1 MFRGPWAGEY
11 VAGIAGQSEKDQIC
25 ALMKTIDALRSAMA
39 DVDAYYRDRGIFQ
52 DKFSFGVS
60 PALIVID
67 MAYGWTD
74 PAYAGGSARLDAA
87 IAAIQQLLPLARSKG
102 IPIIYTTS
110 PFPQTQL
117 KSAADFS
124 PKFRQWDQRACEID
138 ERVKPQPGELII
150 YKEHASAFAGTALVG
165 HLLGR
170 RVDTLLITGCST
182 SACVRATATDA
193 KSHELRPMV
202 IREAVQDR
210 CEALH
215 EFTLFDLRARFA
227 DIVTLVETLEYLGAL
242 PGTRRAS

>member
-1 MFRGPWAGEY
+1 
-11 VAGIAGQSEKDQIC
+11 
-25 ALMKTIDALRSAMA
+25 MKTTDALRSAMTE
-39 DVDAYYRDRGIFQ
+39 VDAYYKQRGIFQ
-52 DKFSFGVS
+52 DKFGFGAS

-74 PAYAGGSARLDAA
+74 PAYAGGSARLDSA
-87 IAAIQQLLPLARSKG
+87 IVAIQQLLPLARLKG
-102 IPIIYTTS
+102 IPVIYTTS
-110 PFPQTQL
+110 PFPQTQI

-124 PKFRQWDQRACEID
+124 EKFRKWDQRACEID
-138 ERVKPQPGELII
+138 ARIKPQPDEHII

-193 KSHELRPMV
+193 KSHEMRPIV

-210 CEALH
+210 CEVLH

-227 DIVTLVETLEYLGAL
+227 DVVSLEEAAEYLRG
-242 PGTRRAS
+242 R

>member
-1 MFRGPWAGEY
+1 
-11 VAGIAGQSEKDQIC
+11 
-25 ALMKTIDALRSAMA
+25 MKTMDALRSAMA
-39 DVDAYYRDRGIFQ
+39 EVDAYYKERGIFQ
-52 DKFSFGVS
+52 DKFGFGAA

-74 PAYAGGSARLDAA
+74 PAYAGGSARLDGA
-87 IAAIQQLLPLARSKG
+87 IAAIQQLLPLARAKG
-102 IPIIYTTS
+102 IPVIYTTS
-110 PFPQTQL
+110 PFPQTQV

-124 PKFRQWDQRACEID
+124 PKFRKWDERACEID
-138 ERVKPQPGELII
+138 ARVKPQPGEYII
-150 YKEHASAFAGTALVG
+150 YKEHASAFAGTTLVG

-193 KSHELRPMV
+193 KSHEMRPIV

-210 CEALH
+210 CEVLH

-227 DIVTLVETLEYLGAL
+227 DVVGLNAAAEYLRGL
-242 PGTRRAS
+242 

>member
-1 MFRGPWAGEY
+1 
-11 VAGIAGQSEKDQIC
+11 
-25 ALMKTIDALRSAMA
+25 MKTVDALRSAMA
-39 DVDAYYRDRGIFQ
+39 EVDAYYKERGIFQ
-52 DKFSFGVS
+52 DRFGFGAS

-74 PAYAGGSARLDAA
+74 PAYAGGSARLDSA
-87 IAAIQQLLPLARSKG
+87 IAAIQRLLPPARSKG

-124 PKFRQWDQRACEID
+124 PRFRKWDQRACKID
-138 ERVKPQPGELII
+138 ERVEPHAGEYIV

-193 KSHELRPMV
+193 KSNQMKPIV

-210 CEALH
+210 CESLH
-215 EFTLFDLRARFA
+215 EFTLFDLQARFA
-227 DIVTLVETLEYLGAL
+227 DVVGLEKALEYLNRL
-242 PGTRRAS
+242 